1 MQPGFYR
8 DPESLEDV
16 PLLPGIS
23 KTENALRWGFIKK
36 VYGIIAT
43 QLTLTAVV
51 ALAIYAVPP
60 VQNFVLGSPAFQIT
74 FALLPLI
81 GECGWPYKF

>member
-1 MQPGFYR
+1 M
-8 DPESLEDV
+8 

-23 KTENALRWGFIKK
+23 KTENALRWGFIRK

-43 QLTLTAVV
+43 QLILTAIV
-51 ALAIYAVPP
+51 ALAIYVLPP

-74 FALLPLI
+74 FAVLPLI
-81 GECGWPYKF
+81 GKCEASSPSSLVLLAQLA